1 MATEKKTTL
10 TKPTDRELVFTR
22 VFDAPRELV
31 FEAWTEPKHLE
42 AWWGPNGFRTESL
55 SMDLRPG
62 GIWRLIMHGP
72 DGREYRNRTVYSEV
86 VAPERLVYQHGSED
100 GAVRIEVTTTFK
112 PIGEEATQ
120 VTMRM
125 LFRSA
130 EELEDLV
137 KTYGADKGGVQTL
150 ERLSDHLATLPA
162 IHRELVLT
170 RVFDAEREDVYR
182 AWTDASIVK
191 LWWGPKGFT
200 NPVCEV
206 DAQVGGKLRIV
217 MRGPDGKE
225 YPMRGIFREVMAP
238 ERLVFSNVPVDAND
252 QALLLGVTTVTF
264 ETVSGGT
271 KLTVRT
277 VAIGV
282 HSSAARML
290 EGMEM
295 GWNMTLDR
303 LNDLLA
309 TAVSVQESK
318 GMDRSN

>member
-1 MATEKKTTL
+1 MATEKKTVL

-62 GIWRLIMHGP
+62 GMWRLIMHGP
-72 DGREYRNRTVYSEV
+72 DGREYRNKTVYSEI

-100 GAVRIEVTTTFK
+100 GSVRIETTTTFE
-112 PIGEEATQ
+112 PISEESTR

-137 KTYGADKGGVQTL
+137 KTYGADKGGVETL
-150 ERLSDHLATLPA
+150 ERLGDHISTIPS

-170 RVFDAEREDVYR
+170 RIFDAKREDVFR
-182 AWTDASIVK
+182 AWTDASILKV
-191 LWWGPKGFT
+191 WWGPKGFT

-206 DAQVGGKLRIV
+206 DAQVGGRLRIV

-225 YPMRGIFREVMAP
+225 YPMRGIFREVIAP
-238 ERLVFSNVPVDAND
+238 ERLVFSNVPVDAD
-252 QALLLGVTTVTF
+252 DRAMLLGVTTVTF

-271 KLTVRT
+271 KVTVKM

-282 HSSAARML
+282 HPMAARMI

-303 LNDLLA
+303 LGDLVA
-309 TAVSVQESK
+309 STFTSSERKRA
-318 GMDRSN
+318 

>member
-62 GIWRLIMHGP
+62 GSWRLIMHGP
-72 DGREYRNRTVYSEV
+72 DGREYRNKTVYSEV

-100 GAVRIEVTTTFK
+100 GTVRMGVTTTFEA
-112 PIGEEATQ
+112 ISEELTR
-120 VTMRM
+120 VTMWM
-125 LFRSA
+125 VFRSS

-150 ERLSDHLATLPA
+150 ERLGDHLSAIPA
-162 IHRELVLT
+162 IHKELVLT
-170 RVFDAEREDVYR
+170 RVFDAEREDVFR
-182 AWTDASIVK
+182 AWTDASILKV
-191 LWWGPKGFT
+191 WWGPKGFT

-206 DAQVGGKLRIV
+206 DAQVGGRLRIV
-217 MRGPDGKE
+217 MRGPDGTE

-238 ERLVFSNVPVDAND
+238 ERLVFSNVPVDGND
-252 QALLLGVTTVTF
+252 QAMLLGVTTVTF

-282 HSSAARML
+282 HPMASRMI

-295 GWNMTLDR
+295 GWNMSLDR
-303 LNDLLA
+303 LNDLVTSGASSNERSGLS
-309 TAVSVQESK
+309 VS
-318 GMDRSN
+318 